1 MVVTGGTGALG
12 RAVVAAFL
20 EAGDRVVVPWI
31 VKEERDEVSRLWAQE
46 VEAERVEFVETD
58 VAEETGAAVVART
71 AGAVSVLVN
80 GVGGFEGGTPL
91 AETDLAAFDR
101 MYRINLRS
109 AVAMSRAVVPA
120 MRAGGGGA
128 IINVAA
134 AAAIDPPP
142 GLAAYSAA
150 KAAVAALTRTLH
162 AELAADGVRVNAVV
176 PTTIDTPANR
186 AAMPDAD
193 FSAWTPPAK
202 IARVILWLAGDE
214 ASSVRGGLIPV

>member
-1 MVVTGGTGALG
+1 MTGGTGGLG

-31 VKEERDEVSRLWAQE
+31 VATERDEVSRLWAQE
-46 VEAERVEFVETD
+46 VEAERVGLVEAD
-58 VAEETGAAVVART
+58 VAEEAGAAEVART

-91 AETDLAAFDR
+91 AETDLTAFDR

-109 AVAMSRAVVPA
+109 AVAMTRAVLPA
-120 MRAGGGGA
+120 MRMGGAGA

-134 AAAIDPPP
+134 AAAFDPPP

-150 KAAVAALTRTLH
+150 KAAVASLTRTLH
-162 AELAADGVRVNAVV
+162 AELAGDGVRVNAVV

-193 FSAWTPPAK
+193 FSAWTSPAR